1 MAEEKLITMEQE
13 GSSEALNRSV
23 AETSPLPLVPNM
35 TVGHIENAQGLMITT
50 YAFDPVADPEF
61 GAKKLKGVAILL
73 HGYGAHTQYQWFH
86 AKNPGECRTVFED
99 TTIDNLVKQGYAC
112 RTLDHQGG
120 GRSEGLG
127 KRGMRQMSR
136 SREMRVGTMR
146 GNFLHENLVDEA
158 EQYVTDIV
166 MNEPKLKALP
176 IFLFGISMGGATAIR
191 LAENNP
197 DRYTGMVTFAPMI
210 SLEKVRQAPV
220 FHCIKN
226 KHLEPFIGLLACLA
240 PTMAI
245 AKSSPNTMFPMM
257 QKEYENDPMCY
268 HGDTRVIVAKSFID
282 ITARFMSPGGFDA
295 VQVPF
300 ATFHSVH
307 DTLTDIEGTEAFFER
322 SRNVRNGDKKFFRV
336 GEGLGEELRS
346 LR

>member
-1 MAEEKLITMEQE
+1 MHKRGQQYTPINTLEQGGESEMATDGGYYDMKE
-13 GSSEALNRSV
+13 GLKTVVGV
-23 AETSPLPLVPNM
+23 ASPLPLVPCM
-35 TVGHIENAQGLMITT
+35 KVDSFENAQGLKVVT
-50 YAFDPVADPEF
+50 YSFDPVADDPKF
-61 GAKKLKGVAILL
+61 GAKKLKGVCILL

-86 AKNPGECRTVFED
+86 AKTPGLCRTVYED

-120 GRSEGLG
+120 GRSEGTAQL
-127 KRGMRQMSR
+127 
-136 SREMRVGTMR
+136 R
-146 GNFLHENLVDEA
+146 GNYLFENLVEEA
-158 EQYVTDIV
+158 EQYISEGV
-166 MNEPKLKALP
+166 MKEEELKGLP

-191 LAENNP
+191 LSENNP

-210 SLEKVRQAPV
+210 SLEKVRQAQV

-240 PTMAI
+240 PTMAV
-245 AKSSPNTMFPMM
+245 AKSSPNTMFPDM

-268 HGDTRVIVAKSFID
+268 HEDTRVIVAKSFID
-282 ITARFMSPGGFDA
+282 ITARFMGEGGFDG

-307 DTLTDIEGTEAFFER
+307 DTLTDIEGTEALFER
-322 SRNVRNGDKKFFRV
+322 SKNVRG
-336 GEGLGEELRS
+336 GIRS
-346 LR
+346 FSGWGRGWT